1 VPGGPATRLAMSWGS
16 AAGGNK
22 NSEIYAA
29 VVTLPADR

>member
-1 VPGGPATRLAMSWGS
+1 MSWGS
-16 AAGGNK
+16 AVGGNK